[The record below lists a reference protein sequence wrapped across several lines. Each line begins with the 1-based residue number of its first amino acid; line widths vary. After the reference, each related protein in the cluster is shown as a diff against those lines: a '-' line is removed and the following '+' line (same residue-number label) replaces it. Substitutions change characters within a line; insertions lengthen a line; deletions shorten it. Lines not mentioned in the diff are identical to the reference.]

1 VGLTLLSL
9 VPVLGGAAD
18 IGSLAPFSVA
28 LLLLQ
33 TIPLIFRH
41 VAPLPVLIVTGAAT
55 TIHAFFA
62 TDSLSSSLG
71 SLVALY
77 TVADH
82 LDRRTAVA
90 STIALGTA
98 LGALVAVKGGIP
110 LALGSLVQ
118 LEVTCFVCWLLGTWS
133 RERRAYIGTVEER
146 AERAERDRAVERERA
161 VVEERSRI
169 ARELHDVVTHHVS
182 VIVIQAGAARRAL
195 ARHPADATTA
205 IEAIDGAGRQALLD
219 MRRMLGILGAPGPAE
234 TTAEAREPMPDLD
247 RLGALLETVRAAGLP
262 VELSIAGERRPLDPG
277 VGLSAYR
284 IIQEA
289 LTNAL
294 KHSAGARTRVEV
306 EYEPGSLLVRV
317 SDEGAA
323 RPSPASAQGRDPD
336 STDEHGGDPGVAGL
350 GRGLIGMRER
360 AAMLGG
366 TLEAGPFGPGGRGFR
381 IEARLPAPAL
391 SATATPA

>member
-1 VGLTLLSL
+1 MSFRRLGLRANQVLIDSLLAAGLTLLSL

-62 TDSLSSSLG
+62 TDSLNSSLG
-71 SLVALY
+71 SLIALY
-77 TVADH
+77 TAADL
-82 LDRRTAVA
+82 LDRRTSAA
-90 STIALGTA
+90 GAIALGTA

-110 LALGSLVQ
+110 AALGSLVQ
-118 LEVTCFVCWLLGTWS
+118 IEVTCFVAWLLGTWS

-146 AERAERDRAVERERA
+146 AERAESDRATERERA
-161 VVEERSRI
+161 VAEERNRI

-195 ARHPADATTA
+195 ARHPTDAAAA
-205 IEAIDGAGRQALLD
+205 IEAIDAAGRQALLD
-219 MRRMLGILGAPGPAE
+219 MRRMLGILGSPGPAE
-234 TTAEAREPMPDLD
+234 AIGEPREPMPDLD
-247 RLGALLETVRAAGLP
+247 RLGALLESVRAAGLP
-262 VELSIAGERRPLDPG
+262 VELSIAGERRALDPG

-294 KHSAGARTRVEV
+294 KHAGGARNKVEV
-306 EYEPGSLLVRV
+306 RY
-317 SDEGAA
+317 
-323 RPSPASAQGRDPD
+323 
-336 STDEHGGDPGVAGL
+336 
-350 GRGLIGMRER
+350 
-360 AAMLGG
+360 
-366 TLEAGPFGPGGRGFR
+366 
-381 IEARLPAPAL
+381 
-391 SATATPA
+391 